1 MQLDLTIGGMT
12 CLDCSRHV
20 TTALQHVEGVQAAHV
35 DYRAGRGRV
44 ELVPGVT
51 PTPALT
57 GALVAAVER
66 AGYRAEPLVPAR
78 VVAKPATGAGAD
90 GATGGSATG
99 GYGGREPVLAAALA
113 LVAPGPGRSGTP
125 SFAGEAPVSAVPVGE
140 TLTHRLP
147 LHQVVGTPDGDGAA
161 PGADFDLLIIGTGGA
176 GVAAAIQAAGM
187 GAKVAIVEGGTLGGT
202 VNVGCIPSKTLIEA
216 AAHVHAARR
225 GFPGVAPCEPAVD
238 WREVVRQK
246 DTLVG
251 DLRQAK
257 YADVLASYP
266 GVARLEGRARLVGS
280 ANGAVRVRVGDES
293 VDGAAAREHLAR
305 KVIVAT
311 GSAAAVPPIPGIET
325 VDALTSTT
333 AMELEALPASMIVLG
348 GGPVGVELGQ
358 TFARFGVKVVIVQR
372 GAHLL
377 PGEDPEIADLLREAL
392 EAEGVEVHTGT
403 AAVRVERAEDGAA
416 GGEVAVHVRQGSLE
430 GQLRAERLLVASGR
444 RPNTRDLGLEDVGV
458 ALSPKGYIQVDAT
471 MRTAHPD
478 VYAAGDVTGGPG
490 YVYVAAAGGRVAA
503 ENALKALHARGTAGD
518 DPRELD
524 LSAVPNVTFTAPQV
538 GSVGLTEAA
547 ARAAGY
553 HVDVSALDM
562 ADVPRA
568 LVSYDRR
575 GLVKLVTE
583 SGSGR
588 ILGVHAVAPNAGEFM
603 AEATL
608 ALRFGLA
615 AKDLSGT
622 LHPYLTW
629 GESLKLVAQ
638 GGSTGVQKLSCC
650 A

>member
-1 MQLDLTIGGMT
+1 MHLDLTIGGMT
-12 CLDCSRHV
+12 CLDCARHV
-20 TTALQHVEGVQAAHV
+20 TAALERVEGVEAAHV

-44 ELVPGVT
+44 ELAPGVT
-51 PTPALT
+51 PTPALAD
-57 GALVAAVER
+57 ALVAAVER
-66 AGYRAEPLVPAR
+66 PGYRVERLSPAESDAESVTIAG
-78 VVAKPATGAGAD
+78 VEIAATP
-90 GATGGSATG
+90 GS
-99 GYGGREPVLAAALA
+99 
-113 LVAPGPGRSGTP
+113 GRSDTP
-125 SFAGEAPVSAVPVGE
+125 SFAREAPTRRFPDPAAAHAVVHP
-140 TLTHRLP
+140 TASS
-147 LHQVVGTPDGDGAA
+147 PDGSGVAPGAD

-202 VNVGCIPSKTLIEA
+202 CVNVGCIPSKTLIEA

-246 DTLVG
+246 DVLVG
-251 DLRQAK
+251 ELRQAK

-266 GVARLEGRARLVGS
+266 GVARLEGHARLLASDGNGAS
-280 ANGAVRVRVGDES
+280 GGAVRVRVGDGPS
-293 VDGAAAREHLAR
+293 AREHLAR

-311 GSAAAVPPIPGIET
+311 GSAAALPSIPGIET
-325 VDALTSTT
+325 VDALTSTS
-333 AMELEALPASMIVLG
+333 AMELEALPDSMLVLG

-358 TFARFGVKVVIVQR
+358 TFARFGVKVAIVQR
-372 GAHLL
+372 GTHLL
-377 PGEDPEIADLLREAL
+377 TGEDAEVAEVLRQAL
-392 EAEGVEVHTGT
+392 EAEGIEVHTST
-403 AAVRVERAEDGAA
+403 TAVRAERDG
-416 GGEVAVHVRQGSLE
+416 GGVVVHVRQGSLE
-430 GQLRAERLLVASGR
+430 GQLRAERVLAAAGR
-444 RPNTRDLGLEDVGV
+444 RPNTHDFGLEEVGV
-458 ALSPKGYIQVDAT
+458 ALSPGGYVQVDTT
-471 MRTAHPD
+471 MRTTNPD
-478 VYAAGDVTGGPG
+478 IYAAGDVTGGPG

-503 ENALKALHARGTAGD
+503 ENALKALHATGTASE

-524 LSAVPNVTFTAPQV
+524 LSAVPSVTFTAPQV
-538 GSVGLTEAA
+538 ASVGLTEAA

-553 HVDVSALDM
+553 YVDVAALDL

-568 LVSYDRR
+568 LVSYNRR

-588 ILGVHAVAPNAGEFM
+588 VLGVHAVAPNAGEFM
-603 AEATL
+603 GEATL
-608 ALRFGLA
+608 AIRFGLT

-629 GESLKLVAQ
+629 VESLKLVAQ
-638 GGSTGVQKLSCC
+638 GGSAGVQKLSCC

>member
-1 MQLDLTIGGMT
+1 MSDRALPTTGTDVRMPLEFAISGMT

-20 TTALQHVEGVQAAHV
+20 TAALQRVEGVEAAHV

-44 ELVPGVT
+44 ELEPGVT
-51 PTPALT
+51 PTPALI

-66 AGYRAEPLVPAR
+66 AGYRAEPVGPAE
-78 VVAKPATGAGAD
+78 AGAATGAVVA
-90 GATGGSATG
+90 AT
-99 GYGGREPVLAAALA
+99 
-113 LVAPGPGRSGTP
+113 PGTGRSDTP
-125 SFAGEAPVSAVPVGE
+125 SFAGEAPAR
-140 TLTHRLP
+140 RLP
-147 LHQVVGTPDGDGAA
+147 VHAAANAPDGDGEA
-161 PGADFDLLIIGTGGA
+161 PGADFDLLIVGTGGA

-202 VNVGCIPSKTLIEA
+202 CVNVGCIPSKTLVEA

-246 DTLVG
+246 DALVSE
-251 DLRQAK
+251 LREAK

-266 GVARLEGRARLVGS
+266 GVARLDGRARLLAAADG
-280 ANGAVRVRVGDES
+280 GGRGVRVRVG
-293 VDGAAAREHLAR
+293 DGAAAREHLAR

-311 GSAAAVPPIPGIET
+311 GSAPAVPPIAGIDT
-325 VDALTSTT
+325 VDVLDSTS
-333 AMELEALPASMIVLG
+333 AMALEALPVSLIVLG

-358 TFARFGVKVVIVQR
+358 TFARFGVKVAIVQR
-372 GAHLL
+372 GPHLL
-377 PGEDPEIADLLREAL
+377 PGEDPEITQALHEAFA
-392 EAEGVEVHTGT
+392 AEGIEVHTGT
-403 AAVRVERAEDGAA
+403 EAVRVERVGEGEGAE
-416 GGEVAVHVRQGSLE
+416 VVVHVRQGRLE
-430 GQLRAERLLVASGR
+430 GQLRAERVLVATGR
-444 RPNTRDLGLEDVGV
+444 RPNTRDLGLEEVGV
-458 ALSPKGYIQVDAT
+458 ALSPTGYVQVNAT
-471 MRTAHPD
+471 LRTANPD
-478 VYAAGDVTGGPG
+478 IYAAGDVTGGPG

-503 ENALKALHARGTAGD
+503 ENALKALHATGTASD

-524 LSAVPNVTFTAPQV
+524 LSVVPNVTFTAPQV
-538 GSVGLTEAA
+538 ASVGLTEAA

-553 HVDVSALDM
+553 HVDVSVLDM

-575 GLVKLVTE
+575 GRVKLVSET
-583 SGSGR
+583 GSGR
-588 ILGVHAVAPNAGEFM
+588 ILGVHAAAPNAGEFM
-603 AEATL
+603 GEATL
-608 ALRFGLA
+608 AIRFGLT

-629 GESLKLVAQ
+629 VESLKLVAQ
-638 GGSTGVQKLSCC
+638 GGSAGVQKLSCC

>member
-1 MQLDLTIGGMT
+1 MQLEYVIHGMT

-20 TTALQHVEGVQAAHV
+20 TTALQRVEGVQAAHV

-44 ELVPGVT
+44 DLAPGVT

-57 GALVAAVER
+57 TALVAAVER
-66 AGYRAEPLVPAR
+66 AGYRAEPLEAAPTGTAD
-78 VVAKPATGAGAD
+78 VAPAGA
-90 GATGGSATG
+90 ATG
-99 GYGGREPVLAAALA
+99 GYGGREPALA
-113 LVAPGPGRSGTP
+113 TAPAPAAPGAGRSGTP
-125 SFAGEAPVSAVPVGE
+125 SFAGEAPVAAPA
-140 TLTHRLP
+140 RRRALP
-147 LHQVVGTPDGDGAA
+147 QAGGTPDGDGGR
-161 PGADFDLLIIGTGGA
+161 PGADFDVLIIGTGGA
-176 GVAAAIQAAGM
+176 GVAAAIQAAGT
-187 GAKVAIVEGGTLGGT
+187 GAKVAIVEAGTLGGT
-202 VNVGCIPSKTLIEA
+202 CVNVGCIPSKTLIEA

-225 GFPGVAPCEPAVD
+225 GFPGVTPCEPVVD

-246 DTLVG
+246 DALVG
-251 DLRQAK
+251 ELREAK

-266 GVARLEGRARLVGS
+266 GVARLEGRARLLAS
-280 ANGAVRVRVGDES
+280 PESGAADGVVRVRVGGAVGDES
-293 VDGAAAREHLAR
+293 GDGAAAREHRAR

-311 GSAAAVPPIPGIET
+311 GSAAALPPIPGIEA

-358 TFARFGVKVVIVQR
+358 VFARFGVKVVIVQR

-392 EAEGVEVHTGT
+392 EAEGIEVHTGT
-403 AAVRVERAEDGAA
+403 AAVRAERD
-416 GGEVAVHVRQGSLE
+416 GGEVVLHVRQGSLE
-430 GQLRAERLLVASGR
+430 GQLRAERVLVATGR
-444 RPNTRDLGLEDVGV
+444 RPNTSDLGLEDVGV
-458 ALSPKGYIQVDAT
+458 ALTPKGFVQVDAT
-471 MRTAHPD
+471 MRTANPN

-490 YVYVAAAGGRVAA
+490 YVYVAAAGGRAAA
-503 ENALKALHARGTAGD
+503 ENALKALHATGTASD

-524 LSAVPNVTFTAPQV
+524 LTAVPNVTFTAPQV

-553 HVDVSALDM
+553 HVDVAALDM

-603 AEATL
+603 GEATV
-608 ALRFGLA
+608 ALRFGLT

-629 GESLKLVAQ
+629 VESLKLVAQ
-638 GGSTGVQKLSCC
+638 GGSSGVQKLSCC

>member
-20 TTALQHVEGVQAAHV
+20 TTALQRVAGVQGAHV
-35 DYRAGRGRV
+35 DYRAGRSCV
-44 ELVPGVT
+44 ELEPGVT

-66 AGYRAEPLVPAR
+66 AGYRAEPLIPSEPGAEVSAGDGAVPA
-78 VVAKPATGAGAD
+78 
-90 GATGGSATG
+90 GSTTG
-99 GYGGREPVLAAALA
+99 GYGGRAPALATAPAPVL
-113 LVAPGPGRSGTP
+113 PGTGRSGTP
-125 SFAGEAPVSAVPVGE
+125 SFAGEGPAAAPPAR
-140 TLTHRLP
+140 RLP
-147 LHQVVGTPDGDGAA
+147 LHAAAGAPDGDGADT
-161 PGADFDLLIIGTGGA
+161 GADFDLLIIGTGGA

-187 GAKVAIVEGGTLGGT
+187 GAKVAIVEAGTLGGT
-202 VNVGCIPSKTLIEA
+202 CVNVGCIPSKTLIEA

-246 DTLVG
+246 DALVG
-251 DLRQAK
+251 DLRQVK

-266 GVARLEGRARLVGS
+266 GVARLEGRARLLAS
-280 ANGAVRVRVGDES
+280 AGNGAADGVVRVQVSSEGE
-293 VDGAAAREHLAR
+293 AAREHLAR
-305 KVIVAT
+305 KVLVAT
-311 GSAAAVPPIPGIET
+311 GSAAALPPIPGIET

-333 AMELEALPASMIVLG
+333 AMALEALPASMVVLG

-372 GAHLL
+372 GVHLL

-392 EAEGVEVHTGT
+392 ESEGIEVHTGT
-403 AAVRVERAEDGAA
+403 AAVRAERDGD
-416 GGEVAVHVRQGSLE
+416 EVVVHVQQGGLE
-430 GQLRAERLLVASGR
+430 GQLRAERVLVAAGR

-458 ALSPKGYIQVDAT
+458 ALTPKGFVQVDAT
-471 MRTAHPD
+471 MRTANPN

-503 ENALKALHARGTAGD
+503 ENALKALHATGTASD

-524 LSAVPNVTFTAPQV
+524 LTAVPNVTFTAPQV

-553 HVDVSALDM
+553 HVDIAALNM

-603 AEATL
+603 GEATV
-608 ALRFGLA
+608 ALRFGLT

-629 GESLKLVAQ
+629 VESLKLVAQ
-638 GGSTGVQKLSCC
+638 GGSAGVQKLSCC

>member
-1 MQLDLTIGGMT
+1 MHLEPERASHRTGDSRMHLNLTIGGMT
-12 CLDCSRHV
+12 CLDCARHV
-20 TTALQHVEGVQAAHV
+20 TAALERVEGVEAAHV

-44 ELVPGVT
+44 ELAPGMT

-66 AGYRAEPLVPAR
+66 AGYRAKPLTPAEADTES
-78 VVAKPATGAGAD
+78 VAMAAVKTPAAPGAG
-90 GATGGSATG
+90 
-99 GYGGREPVLAAALA
+99 
-113 LVAPGPGRSGTP
+113 RSDTP
-125 SFAGEAPVSAVPVGE
+125 SFAREAPARRLSVHAAVHPAGSA
-140 TLTHRLP
+140 
-147 LHQVVGTPDGDGAA
+147 PDGDGTA
-161 PGADFDLLIIGTGGA
+161 PGADFDVLIIGTGGA

-187 GAKVAIVEGGTLGGT
+187 GAKVAIAEGGTLGGT
-202 VNVGCIPSKTLIEA
+202 CVNVGCIPSKTLIEA

-246 DTLVG
+246 DALVG
-251 DLRQAK
+251 ELREAK

-266 GVARLEGRARLVGS
+266 EVARLEGRVRLL
-280 ANGAVRVRVGDES
+280 AGAEAGVRVRVGD
-293 VDGAAAREHLAR
+293 GTAAHEHVAH
-305 KVIVAT
+305 KVLVAT
-311 GSAAAVPPIPGIET
+311 GTAPARPSIPGLEDI
-325 VDALTSTT
+325 DALDSTS
-333 AMELEALPASMIVLG
+333 AMALETLPESMIVLG

-377 PGEDPEIADLLREAL
+377 RGEDPEIAEVLREAL
-392 EAEGVEVHTGT
+392 EAEGIEVHTGT
-403 AAVRVERAEDGAA
+403 AVVRAERDG
-416 GGEVAVHVRQGSLE
+416 GGVVVHVRQGSLA
-430 GQLRAERLLVASGR
+430 GQLRAERVLVATGR

-458 ALSPKGYIQVDAT
+458 ALSPSGYVQVDAT
-471 MRTAHPD
+471 MRTTNPD

-490 YVYVAAAGGRVAA
+490 YVYVAAAGGRVAT
-503 ENALKALHARGTAGD
+503 ENALKALYATGTASD
-518 DPRELD
+518 APRELD
-524 LSAVPNVTFTAPQV
+524 LSAVPSVTFTAPQV
-538 GSVGLTEAA
+538 ASVGLTAAA
-547 ARAAGY
+547 ARVAGY
-553 HVDVSALDM
+553 HVDVAALDM

-588 ILGVHAVAPNAGEFM
+588 VLGVHAVAPNAGEFM
-603 AEATL
+603 GEATL
-608 ALRFGLA
+608 AIRFGLT

-629 GESLKLVAQ
+629 VESLKLVAQ
-638 GGSTGVQKLSCC
+638 GGSAGVQKLSCC

>member
-1 MQLDLTIGGMT
+1 MQLDLAIGGMT
-12 CLDCSRHV
+12 CLDCARHV
-20 TTALQHVEGVQAAHV
+20 SAALQRVEGVEAAHV
-35 DYRAGRGRV
+35 DYRVGRGRV
-44 ELVPGVT
+44 ELAPGVT

-57 GALVAAVER
+57 GALLAAVER
-66 AGYRAEPLVPAR
+66 AGYRAEPLTPVE
-78 VVAKPATGAGAD
+78 AGA
-90 GATGGSATG
+90 T
-99 GYGGREPVLAAALA
+99 PVAMAGVGTA
-113 LVAPGPGRSGTP
+113 VAPGAGRSDTP
-125 SFAGEAPVSAVPVGE
+125 SFAREAPAR
-140 TLTHRLP
+140 RLP
-147 LHQVVGTPDGDGAA
+147 VHPAASAPDGDGTA

-187 GAKVAIVEGGTLGGT
+187 GAKVAIAEGGTLGGT
-202 VNVGCIPSKTLIEA
+202 CVNVGCIPSKTLVEA

-225 GFPGVAPCEPAVD
+225 GFPGVAPCEPAID

-246 DTLVG
+246 DALVG
-251 DLRQAK
+251 ELREAK

-266 GVARLEGRARLVGS
+266 GVARLEGRARLL
-280 ANGAVRVRVGDES
+280 AGADAGVRLRVG
-293 VDGAAAREHLAR
+293 DGAAAREHVAR
-305 KVIVAT
+305 KVLVAT
-311 GSAAAVPPIPGIET
+311 GAAPARPPIPGLEDI
-325 VDALTSTT
+325 DALDSTS
-333 AMELEALPASMIVLG
+333 AMALDTLPASMIVLG

-377 PGEDPEIADLLREAL
+377 PGEDAEIAEVLREAL
-392 EAEGVEVHTGT
+392 EAEGIEVHTNT
-403 AAVRVERAEDGAA
+403 EAVRAERVGDGP
-416 GGEVAVHVRQGSLE
+416 GPEVVVHVRQGSLE
-430 GQLRAERLLVASGR
+430 GQLRAERLLVATGR

-458 ALSPKGYIQVDAT
+458 ALSPGGYIPVDAT
-471 MRTAHPD
+471 LRTTNPD

-503 ENALKALHARGTAGD
+503 ENALKALHATGTASD

-524 LSAVPNVTFTAPQV
+524 LSVVPSVTFTAPQV
-538 GSVGLTEAA
+538 ASVGLTEVA
-547 ARAAGY
+547 ARAAGH
-553 HVDVSALDM
+553 HVDVTVLDM

-588 ILGVHAVAPNAGEFM
+588 ILGVHAAAPNAGEFM
-603 AEATL
+603 GEATL
-608 ALRFGLA
+608 AIRFGLT

-629 GESLKLVAQ
+629 VESLKLVAQ
-638 GGSTGVQKLSCC
+638 GGSAGVQKLSCC

>member
-1 MQLDLTIGGMT
+1 MQLELTIGGMT
-12 CLDCSRHV
+12 CLDCSRHI
-20 TTALQHVEGVQAAHV
+20 TTALQRVAGVEAAHV

-44 ELVPGVT
+44 ELEPGVM

-66 AGYRAEPLVPAR
+66 AGYRAEPVVPSESGAD
-78 VVAKPATGAGAD
+78 AGAED
-90 GATGGSATG
+90 GTAPRGSATG
-99 GYGGREPVLAAALA
+99 GYSGRQPALATAPAPVL
-113 LVAPGPGRSGTP
+113 PGTARSGTP
-125 SFAGEAPVSAVPVGE
+125 SFAGEAPVGEAPVGVAAAR
-140 TLTHRLP
+140 RLP
-147 LHQVVGTPDGDGAA
+147 LHQDAGTAECDGAGPA
-161 PGADFDLLIIGTGGA
+161 ADFDLLIIGTGGA

-202 VNVGCIPSKTLIEA
+202 CVNVGCIPSKTLIEA

-225 GFPGVAPCEPAVD
+225 GFPGVAGCEPVVD
-238 WREVVRQK
+238 WRQVVRQK
-246 DTLVG
+246 DVLVG
-251 DLRQAK
+251 DLREAK

-266 GVARLEGRARLVGS
+266 GVARLEGRARLLTS
-280 ANGAVRVRVGDES
+280 AEDDVASAAVRVRIGDAG
-293 VDGAAAREHLAR
+293 DAGAPAREHLAR

-311 GSAAAVPPIPGIET
+311 GSAPALPPIPGIET
-325 VDALTSTT
+325 VDALDSTT
-333 AMELEALPASMIVLG
+333 AMALEVLPASMLVLG

-358 TFARFGVKVVIVQR
+358 MFARFGVKIVIVQR

-392 EAEGVEVHTGT
+392 EAEGIEVHTGT
-403 AAVRVERAEDGAA
+403 AAVRAERD
-416 GGEVAVHVRQGSLE
+416 GGEVVVHVRQGSLE
-430 GQLRAERLLVASGR
+430 GQLRTERLLIATGR
-444 RPNTRDLGLEDVGV
+444 RANTRDLGLEDAGV
-458 ALSPKGYIQVDAT
+458 ALTPTGYIQVAAT
-471 MRTAHPD
+471 MQTTNPN

-503 ENALKALHARGTAGD
+503 ENALKALHATGTAGD

-524 LSAVPNVTFTAPQV
+524 LTAVPNVTFTAPQV

-553 HVDVSALDM
+553 HIEVAALDM

-583 SGSGR
+583 SGTGR

-603 AEATL
+603 GEATL
-608 ALRFGLA
+608 ALRFGLT

-629 GESLKLVAQ
+629 VESLKLVAQ
-638 GGSTGVQKLSCC
+638 GGSAGVQKLSCC